1 MVLDA
6 NSAPSVSCSVRI
18 GQPFRVQEP
27 GVVFVNVTLAVIV
40 PAAPSPSLKTP
51 VKSPP
56 SHVEPTTGAL
66 VVVVVD
72 VEVVVDEVV
81 VVVVVESMAWRLITK
96 ISTKAAK
103 IASDLSARL
112 TD

>member
-1 MVLDA
+1 MVLEA

-18 GQPFRVQEP
+18 GQPFRVQVP
-27 GVVFVNVTLAVIV
+27 GVVFVSVTLAVIV

-51 VKSPP
+51 VKSLPL
-56 SHVEPTTGAL
+56 HVEPVTAAV

-72 VEVVVDEVV
+72 VEVVIDEVV
-81 VVVVVESMAWRLITK
+81 VVVVVSMAWRLITK
-96 ISTKAAK
+96 ITTKAAK
-103 IASDLSARL
+103 IPSDLSALL